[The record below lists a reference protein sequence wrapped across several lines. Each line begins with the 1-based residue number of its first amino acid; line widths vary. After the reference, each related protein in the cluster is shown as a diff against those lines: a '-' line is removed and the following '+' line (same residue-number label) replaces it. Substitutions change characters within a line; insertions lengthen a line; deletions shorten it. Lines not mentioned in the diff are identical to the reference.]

1 MIKTMLNPSILRTV
15 GIILSALMSFLTVRW
30 AYFKILRIA
39 KDKNLVDNPDA
50 RKLQKKPIP
59 VMGGI
64 AVFIGVVAGMLIGAS
79 FNAIVGLDSMMVL
92 LPILLGMV
100 VMLYIG
106 AMDDI
111 VGLSPGSRFLIEIL
125 TLLGLIF
132 ASGLCVDSCHG
143 LWGVEGINWWVAVPL
158 TVFGGVG
165 IINAINMID
174 GVNGL
179 SSGLCISCCIL
190 FGLAFLLA
198 GDLVNAVLAFVVVA
212 ALVPFFFHNV
222 FGNRSRMF
230 IGDAGT
236 MMMGVL
242 LTWFVIALL
251 NSDVALWKA
260 FFGHD
265 TNLIALALAILSV
278 PIFDT
283 VRVMFM
289 RIIHGKSPFHPDK
302 THLHHVFVS
311 MGVSHSVTSA
321 SEITINLF
329 VVGVWVVLVVCGV
342 PLDWQLYI
350 IILVSLLLVWG
361 VYFLFHWHET
371 QHTELMHRLARMSIN
386 TQYGHKEWWQ
396 RIERWLDGPEA
407 KVEEKAKE
415 APRTGR
421 DYAEFYRFDII
432 DPNNYKEQDRKQVYG
447 FMKGLAEVYVDDIKR
462 RSGANPLRVDAIID
476 EGIIDGFI
484 FVIKEGVWGAP
495 MIVSLMEHKME
506 NEKKG

>member
-1 MIKTMLNPSILRTV
+1 MMKTVLNPSILRTI

-39 KDKNLVDNPDA
+39 KDKNLVDTPDA

-143 LWGVEGINWWVAVPL
+143 LWGVEGFNWWVAVPL
-158 TVFGGVG
+158 TIFGGVG

-198 GDLVNAVLAFVVVA
+198 GNLVNAVLAFVVVA

-236 MMMGVL
+236 MMMGVP
-242 LTWFVIALL
+242 VRE
-251 NSDVALWKA
+251 
-260 FFGHD
+260 
-265 TNLIALALAILSV
+265 V
-278 PIFDT
+278 PD
-283 VRVMFM
+283 R
-289 RIIHGKSPFHPDK
+289 RPFHPDK

-329 VVGVWVVLVVCGV
+329 MVGVWVVLVVCGV

-371 QHTELMHRLARMSIN
+371 HHTELMHKLARASIN
-386 TQYGHKEWWQ
+386 TQHGHKKWWQ

-407 KVEEKAKE
+407 EPEEIVIEKPKTE
-415 APRTGR
+415 RSYE
-421 DYAEFYRFDII
+421 DFYRFDVI
-432 DPNNYKEQDRKQVYG
+432 DPNNYKEHDRKCIYG